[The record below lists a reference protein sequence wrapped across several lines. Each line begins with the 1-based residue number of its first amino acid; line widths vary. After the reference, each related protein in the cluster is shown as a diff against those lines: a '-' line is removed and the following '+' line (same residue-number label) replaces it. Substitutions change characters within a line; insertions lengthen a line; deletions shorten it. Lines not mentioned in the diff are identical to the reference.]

1 MLTFFRQTLLVITV
15 VATVVTSTA
24 APTIPG
30 LHNKH
35 PLTELETGE
44 LLLDELRCT
53 ACHSRQGASLLPE
66 KTAPDLS
73 DIGSRVSPK
82 FLQQYLA
89 SPSAVHAGTTMP
101 DMLTTVPA
109 DKRDEVAQAIT
120 QFLIAQSPNQFQSDT
135 KDSQPLDLD
144 SGNNLF
150 HTVGCVA
157 CHSPRGP
164 DGTEETQDGVVG
176 LGHTAAKYSRQSL
189 KDFLFQPKRTRPSGR
204 MPDMKLSH
212 AEAQSL
218 ADYLFSSRSD
228 GSDSPEP
235 FSPQMNLVDDG
246 KKYYQQLN
254 CAACHLL
261 KGMPAA
267 TKSIALSELD
277 PSRGCLD
284 PSNTQSPRYNLTDQQ
299 TDAIR
304 VAVLN
309 KQEAVT
315 DQSLVAMTMTA
326 FNCIACHLRDDY
338 GGVTPER
345 NLLFQTSEKS
355 LGDDARIPPPLTL
368 VGAKLQSNWMKKV
381 LFDGEAVRPYMLTR
395 MPQYGTANLAH
406 LPDLFSRLDSIDLVD
421 LPIPNP
427 ESNDEQVRAREKE
440 LRAAGRQMLGSQ
452 GLYCVAC
459 HNFNGKPSPNNKGM
473 DLMTSFQRLKPS
485 WFYHFMVDPAKY
497 RPRIVMPASWPG
509 GTAIMKT
516 VLDGDTHSQIN
527 AIWYYLSLGTSA
539 ADPAGIQTVE
549 TKLAVSDTPR
559 VYRGRSNVA
568 GYRGIAVGFPCE
580 IHYAFNAETG
590 SVSALWRGEFIRV
603 DRSGQGSGSFNPTSQ
618 PIALPQDVSFFAMK
632 DENTPWPLRPVMTKE
647 SPVNPNPLYPKNVG
661 YQFRGYYIAANS
673 IPTFL
678 YRSGDIEIEDSST
691 AVINDENEAFL
702 NRELRFRS
710 PQNQTLWFRALTGKI
725 EAESDSCFTTADIR
739 FCVPPTRTLLRPLLR
754 PLLPPAAND
763 ETAQELLLHLEI
775 PAGESKLN
783 FTYELLH

>member
-1 MLTFFRQTLLVITV
+1 
-15 VATVVTSTA
+15 
-24 APTIPG
+24 
-30 LHNKH
+30 
-35 PLTELETGE
+35 
-44 LLLDELRCT
+44 
-53 ACHSRQGASLLPE
+53 
-66 KTAPDLS
+66 
-73 DIGSRVSPK
+73 
-82 FLQQYLA
+82 
-89 SPSAVHAGTTMP
+89 
-101 DMLTTVPA
+101 
-109 DKRDEVAQAIT
+109 
-120 QFLIAQSPNQFQSDT
+120 
-135 KDSQPLDLD
+135 
-144 SGNNLF
+144 
-150 HTVGCVA
+150 
-157 CHSPRGP
+157 
-164 DGTEETQDGVVG
+164 
-176 LGHTAAKYSRQSL
+176 
-189 KDFLFQPKRTRPSGR
+189 
-204 MPDMKLSH
+204 
-212 AEAQSL
+212 
-218 ADYLFSSRSD
+218 
-228 GSDSPEP
+228 
-235 FSPQMNLVDDG
+235 
-246 KKYYQQLN
+246 
-254 CAACHLL
+254 
-261 KGMPAA
+261 
-267 TKSIALSELD
+267 
-277 PSRGCLD
+277 
-284 PSNTQSPRYNLTDQQ
+284 
-299 TDAIR
+299 
-304 VAVLN
+304 
-309 KQEAVT
+309 
-315 DQSLVAMTMTA
+315 
-326 FNCIACHLRDDY
+326 
-338 GGVTPER
+338 
-345 NLLFQTSEKS
+345 
-355 LGDDARIPPPLTL
+355 
-368 VGAKLQSNWMKKV
+368 
-381 LFDGEAVRPYMLTR
+381 
-395 MPQYGTANLAH
+395 
-406 LPDLFSRLDSIDLVD
+406 
-421 LPIPNP
+421 
-427 ESNDEQVRAREKE
+427 
-440 LRAAGRQMLGSQ
+440 
-452 GLYCVAC
+452 
-459 HNFNGKPSPNNKGM
+459 
-473 DLMTSFQRLKPS
+473 MTSFQRLKPS